1 MVEEAVP
8 TPKRS
13 PLRRIVSFLVLSAL
27 AFAGGIAATIGYDRM
42 VRSPAD
48 GLPPPPKEEP
58 PRPELPLPPAEE
70 PPDVRID
77 PLAQAI
83 AAIRPDLP
91 PSALLEVQIRRDGP
105 VVFLSGRAD
114 SRRTIARAAD
124 AVAIVGGVEAVDV
137 RSMALVNREYVVM
150 AGDNPS
156 KIAMKLYGPAAHWRA
171 LVPDNPALEKGI
183 LVPGQKLVVPPLDR

>member
-1 MVEEAVP
+1 MAEDVAVAP
-8 TPKRS
+8 RRS
-13 PLRRIVSFLVLSAL
+13 PLRRVISFLVLSAL
-27 AFAGGIAATIGYDRM
+27 AFAGGIAATVGYDRI
-42 VRSPAD
+42 VRSPAE

-70 PPDVRID
+70 PPDVPID

-91 PSALLEVQIRRDGP
+91 PSALLEVQIRREGP
-105 VVFLSGRAD
+105 VVHLSGRAD
-114 SRRTIARAAD
+114 SRRTIARAAE

-137 RSMALVNREYVVM
+137 RGMALVNREYIVQP
-150 AGDNPS
+150 GDNPS

-171 LVPDNPALEKGI
+171 LVPDNPLLEKGI
-183 LVPGQKLVVPPLDR
+183 LIPGQKLVVPPLDR